1 MFQRTIFR
9 QAQAARSVLAAST
22 STSAA
27 PLALRRTTRLQS
39 QLPAAMRPF
48 APQPARRL
56 YSTENNGEKK
66 EATQEG
72 ESAEKAEEDPLRQE
86 LEQKEKEITDLKVR
100 YMSYCSYISMRCH
113 SIEFLCSQHLGQIPP
128 LRRRVPQPARAH
140 QTRHGRCS
148 QLCHPALRQGPAGE
162 H

>member
-9 QAQAARSVLAAST
+9 QAQAARSVLTAST

-48 APQPARRL
+48 APQPARRF

-66 EATQEG
+66 EAAPEG
-72 ESAEKAEEDPLRQE
+72 ETAENAEEDPVRKE
-86 LEQKEKEITDLKVR
+86 LEEKKKEVTDLKVCFTQFMTLNHNLNCT
-100 YMSYCSYISMRCH
+100 Y
-113 SIEFLCSQHLGQIPP
+113 
-128 LRRRVPQPARAH
+128 
-140 QTRHGRCS
+140 
-148 QLCHPALRQGPAGE
+148 
-162 H
+162 

>member
-9 QAQAARSVLAAST
+9 QAQAARSVLTAST

-48 APQPARRL
+48 APQPARRP

-66 EATQEG
+66 EATQEDG
-72 ESAEKAEEDPLRQE
+72 SAEKAEEDPLRKE

-100 YMSYCSYISMRCH
+100 YMSYCS
-113 SIEFLCSQHLGQIPP
+113 
-128 LRRRVPQPARAH
+128 
-140 QTRHGRCS
+140 
-148 QLCHPALRQGPAGE
+148 
-162 H
+162 